1 MNFLDTAKDSAAETL
16 NTMSATVAREVNT
29 YRTAYTTILLFVV
42 VSLIFGA
49 AGYFLGYAQGGLA
62 R

>member
-16 NTMSATVAREVNT
+16 NTVGATVAREVNA
-29 YRTAYTTILLFVV
+29 YRTAYTTIFLVVV
-42 VSLIFGA
+42 VSVIFAA
-49 AGYFLGYAQGGLA
+49 AGYFVGFAHGGLG